1 MTAVRPNNATPAGVP
16 PSAANGQTQ
25 APMIAR
31 QAIVDASHKVVG
43 YELFDR
49 SQASGDHTAATDV
62 SLVFNALS
70 HVGEEDLFGKLFLFV
85 NCTHDSLAGGHL
97 DLVNPER
104 LVLEI
109 PPLDDA
115 SPQNVEHRLP
125 ILAQLRQRGFRLAFG
140 QYVLEP
146 AYALWRPL
154 ATFVKLDLTLI
165 ANSDLK
171 EVVKTA
177 RRSTDAAL
185 IAEKVE
191 TAEQYDRVSSLGVQ
205 LFQGY
210 WFARPTL
217 VKTRMVS
224 PSQAHILQLLKLV
237 RNQASTDEIE
247 EVLKKDAGLAF
258 NLLRL
263 INSAGFGYAREVTSF
278 RQAVMLLG
286 LKKLFRWAA
295 LLLTA
300 TRADSS
306 PATIG
311 NMAVVRGRL
320 MELLAEQVMSPE
332 DADNAFVVGIFSL
345 LDVMLGVPLEQAL
358 ETLTLPQ
365 TVMNV
370 LLRKEGPY
378 APLLELAEACE
389 LGDEVRF
396 NQACQALRLSGQQ
409 ANWAHLQA
417 LAWADQM
424 VNEA

>member
-1 MTAVRPNNATPAGVP
+1 MTAALP
-16 PSAANGQTQ
+16 PSAESRSSLPATP

-62 SLVFNALS
+62 TLVFNALS
-70 HVGEEDLFGKLFLFV
+70 QVGDEDLFGKLFLFV
-85 NCTHDSLAGGHL
+85 NCTHDSLGGGHL

-109 PPLDDA
+109 PPLKEPSA
-115 SPQNVEHRLP
+115 AEIESRMQ
-125 ILAQLRQRGFRLAFG
+125 ILAELRQRGFRLAFG
-140 QYVLEP
+140 QFVLSS

-154 ATFVKLDLTLI
+154 AAFVKIDVSVI
-165 ANSDLK
+165 PASNLK
-171 EVVKTA
+171 EIVKAA

-191 TAEQYDRVSSLGVQ
+191 TAEQYDRMSSLGVQ
-205 LFQGY
+205 MFQGY
-210 WFARPTL
+210 WFARPTM
-217 VKTRMVS
+217 VKTRVVS
-224 PSQAHILQLLKLV
+224 PSQAHIMQLLNLV

-247 EVLKKDAGLAF
+247 NVLKKDAGLAF

-300 TRADSS
+300 TQSS
-306 PATIG
+306 EAPGTIG
-311 NMAVVRGRL
+311 NLAVVRGRL
-320 MELLAEQVMSPE
+320 MELLAEQIMTAE
-332 DADNAFVVGIFSL
+332 DADNAFVSGIFSL
-345 LDVMLGVPLEQAL
+345 LDVMLGVPMAQAVELLALPPPVLEAL
-358 ETLTLPQ
+358 L
-365 TVMNV
+365 NH
-370 LLRKEGPY
+370 EGPY
-378 APLLELAEACE
+378 ANLLLLAEACE
-389 LGDEVRF
+389 LGDEARF
-396 NQACQALRLSGQQ
+396 NKACTSLKVTSQQ

-424 VNEA
+424 GTDA

>member
-1 MTAVRPNNATPAGVP
+1 
-16 PSAANGQTQ
+16 
-25 APMIAR
+25 MIAR
-31 QAIVDASHKVVG
+31 QPIVDAGHQVVG

-49 SQASGDHTAATDV
+49 SQAQGDHTAASDV

-70 HVGEEDLFGKLFLFV
+70 HVGDEDLFGKLFLFV
-85 NCTHDSLAGGHL
+85 NCTHASLAGGHL

-104 LVLEI
+104 VVLEI
-109 PPLDDA
+109 PAVEHA
-115 SPQNVEHRLP
+115 SSQDIEHRLP

-140 QYVLEP
+140 QFVLEP

-154 ATFVKLDLTLI
+154 ASFVKLDLSLL
-165 ANSDLK
+165 ANSQLK
-171 EVVKTA
+171 EVIKAA

-210 WFARPTL
+210 WFAKPTL
-217 VKTRMVS
+217 VKTRLVS
-224 PSQAHILQLLKLV
+224 PSQAHIIQLINLV

-247 EVLKKDAGLAF
+247 DVLKKDAGLAF

-300 TRADSS
+300 TKSSADQ
-306 PATIG
+306 ATIG

-320 MELLAEQVMSPE
+320 MELLATEVMTPE

-345 LDVMLGVPLEQAL
+345 LDVMLGVPMAQAVEML
-358 ETLTLPQ
+358 ALPP
-365 TVMNV
+365 TVMEV
-370 LLRKEGPY
+370 LIHQTGPY
-378 APLLELAEACE
+378 APLLDLASACE
-389 LGDEVRF
+389 LGDEGRF
-396 NQACQALRLSGQQ
+396 NAACQALKLTSQQ

-424 VNEA
+424 VTQA